1 MIRRPPRSTRTYTLC
16 PYTTLFRSDVEG
28 AQNGRNIL
36 DVAQKASALGNS
48 ELRRQAAQFGALY
61 AVAGD
66 HQNAFRPLGQGRK
79 GVQQPANVLFRA
91 QWCHGADDDRYGID
105 VPARKGAALARLAAA
120 AAPIAAVR
128 ESTQPPRVPRPLP
141 SQDRQGD
148 GAGQ

>member
-91 QWCHGADDDRYGID
+91 QWCHGADEDR
-105 VPARKGAALARLAAA
+105 KSTRLNFQSLMR
-120 AAPIAAVR
+120 ISYAVFCL
-128 ESTQPPRVPRPLP
+128 TQKKTATIRR
-141 SQDRQGD
+141 
-148 GAGQ
+148 